1 MTNKFF
7 SAGKIYQYYMPLSL
21 VLFMFITIERQIK
34 IIPDGPYDRL
44 YGLPFPWVS
53 NSFAYSLHYQV
64 HVLPLF
70 FNLGF
75 FFGLVLLLF
84 AGLRKLR
91 LKLKTHW
98 VPAVLSTLVLL
109 FFLLLSYYHLM
120 DSDIYSSNQFV
131 YKTISSKLIF
141 ILP

>member
-1 MTNKFF
+1 MTNQFF
-7 SAGKIYQYYMPLSL
+7 SAGKFYQYYMPLSL
-21 VLFMFITIERQIK
+21 VLFMFITIERQIE
-34 IIPDGPYDRL
+34 IIPDGGYDRL

-53 NSFAYSLHYQV
+53 NSFAYSLHNHV
-64 HVLPLF
+64 HVLPLL

-84 AGLRKLR
+84 AGLRKLG
-91 LKLKTHW
+91 LTLKTHW

-109 FFLLLSYYHLM
+109 LFVFLMYVHLV
-120 DSDIYSSNQFV
+120 DSDFYLSNEFV
-131 YKTISSKLIF
+131 YKTTSRKLIF